1 MHLLPML
8 ANAHLQYNN
17 VDPIYHDDQHGYES
31 LISTAYHMD
40 AGRALIV
47 GRRNPQHP
55 PFLGRECQ
63 TRKTRFSRPKSRCS
77 TSIFRPLPLGRWA
90 RSISPNIGF
99 RVPFLPLPA
108 RSLFSRARNVR
119 QRETIREGEEQ
130 SSGRARF
137 FASASIHFTSL
148 ILAHSSSFIVCN
160 PISSSIQPLCKQASS
175 AIPHPSITYSHPYNP
190 TKHVIFSVLVALFPL
205 STHSHSPS
213 SPLFTSSALSLASSV
228 CIHLPVFV

>member
-1 MHLLPML
+1 ML

-17 VDPIYHDDQHGYES
+17 VDPI
-31 LISTAYHMD
+31 YHMD

-63 TRKTRFSRPKSRCS
+63 TRKTRFSRPKSGCKHVDIPPS
-77 TSIFRPLPLGRWA
+77 PAGPLG
-90 RSISPNIGF
+90 PLN
-99 RVPFLPLPA
+99 LPEYWIPSSVSTA
-108 RSLFSRARNVR
+108 SRALSLLSCEKCETTRNYSGGR
-119 QRETIREGEEQ
+119 EQ

-137 FASASIHFTSL
+137 FASASIQFTSL
-148 ILAHSSSFIVCN
+148 IHADSSSLIVCN
-160 PISSSIQPLCKQASS
+160 PISSSIQPLCKQASN
-175 AIPHPSITYSHPYNP
+175 AIPHPSITYSHPYNS
-190 TKHVIFSVLVALFPL
+190 TKRVVFSVLVALFPL

-228 CIHLPVFV
+228 CIHLPVSFV